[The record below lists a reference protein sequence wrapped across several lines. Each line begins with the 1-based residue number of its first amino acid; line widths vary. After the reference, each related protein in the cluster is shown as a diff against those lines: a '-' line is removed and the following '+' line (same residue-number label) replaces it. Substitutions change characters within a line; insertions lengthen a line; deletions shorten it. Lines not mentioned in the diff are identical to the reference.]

1 MDIVIKKN
9 GILWYDVNKAADYD
23 HKGFIRDTLRVE
35 VLGNLQH
42 IFHEIVM
49 YPIGQAPTVLLQAM
63 YLDGSSIHE
72 DVNAARARIEEAAG
86 INFRKEKEVP
96 YARDTGVEISYCY
109 DPTNDHD

>member
-1 MDIVIKKN
+1 MDIVTKKN
-9 GILWYDVNKAADYD
+9 GILWYDVDKAADYD

-86 INFRKEKEVP
+86 INFRKAKEVP